1 MYIPTSYYTDLYIL
15 LKAGYTRK
23 SELCAGITLCKM
35 ASQNPHGTQSST
47 VCYCRIVYNATLP
60 CQCNIG
66 LLYFLNLYGNTPP
79 LQPTLL
85 DETTLFLLK
94 LLTIRFTLTHS
105 SAPFSSRSVLPHS
118 ILLCSPENEVGC
130 LKKHSPGGFATLILI
145 AE

>member
-1 MYIPTSYYTDLYIL
+1 MSPLTSYYTDLYIL
-15 LKAGYTRK
+15 LKVGYTRK
-23 SELCAGITLCKM
+23 SNLCAGITLCKM

-85 DETTLFLLK
+85 DCKWSYRPPANSTK
-94 LLTIRFTLTHS
+94 
-105 SAPFSSRSVLPHS
+105 
-118 ILLCSPENEVGC
+118 
-130 LKKHSPGGFATLILI
+130 GGMFV
-145 AE
+145 